1 MSDPVAE
8 AKTVAE
14 MMAALNKA
22 YGLELPESFPKGTQL
37 GLLWEEQITVT
48 PRPSLEDL
56 YKAIGNSPVQINVPK
71 SMQSTVS
78 IRVEGPS
85 EEEK

>member
-1 MSDPVAE
+1 MKDPVEE

-37 GLLWEEQITVT
+37 GTLWEEPITVT
-48 PRPSLEDL
+48 ARPSLEDL
-56 YKAIGNSPVQINVPK
+56 YKAIGNSPTRITVPEAMK
-71 SMQSTVS
+71 NIVS
-78 IRVEGPS
+78 ILVEGP
-85 EEEK
+85 